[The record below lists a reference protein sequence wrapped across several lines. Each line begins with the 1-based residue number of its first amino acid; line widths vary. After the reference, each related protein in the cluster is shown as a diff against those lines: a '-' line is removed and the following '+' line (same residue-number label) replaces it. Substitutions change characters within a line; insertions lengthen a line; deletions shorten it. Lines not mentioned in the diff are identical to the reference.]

1 MSKQTKLLN
10 KFLAIPIKRD
20 LTYPELKTLLES
32 LGYQE
37 HEGAGSRVSFSHP
50 ILDDMIDLHKPHPNN
65 ELKLY
70 QAKQIQK
77 KLREIVPLLQENTS
91 VSQ

>member
-10 KFLAIPIKRD
+10 KFLATPIKRN
-20 LTYPELKTLLES
+20 LTYAELKTLLES

-37 HEGAGSRVSFSHP
+37 CEGSGSRVSFYHA
-50 ILDDMIDLHKPHPNN
+50 ILDDMIDLHKPHPHN

-70 QAKQIQK
+70 QVKQIQK
-77 KLREIVPLLQENTS
+77 KLHEILPLLQEKP
-91 VSQ
+91 